1 MDTILF
7 VAVSQQ
13 MADMADKL
21 LKEMKLNIPII
32 ISSEKESQ
40 KVVNDYPDVE
50 VFISRGRTATTLQ
63 DLSGKTAAEIVCSI
77 HDILNSIQKLIEK
90 GSHKIGIIVSEA
102 LIGDIS
108 CNYSLGNIN
117 VFTKP
122 CELNEFENLIDKF
135 HKEGLDGVIC
145 SAKAV
150 KYAEQYGIKTEL
162 INTAASSLKI
172 AINQAIK
179 IVAAQKNQRLLEEK
193 KIERM
198 QLYSKELYSAI
209 ETAVAATQELFSSS
223 QELANKSKETSLITR
238 NVFEEVKNTTE
249 ILEIIKR
256 VAKQT
261 NLLGLNAAIEANRAG
276 EYGRGFSVVAK
287 EIRKL
292 ADESNISSK
301 NIGETLEKLC
311 TSVEN
316 VLNNVEE
323 STIIA
328 ENQSK
333 ANEDI
338 AKIIDSLREL
348 AKDMVDMENKIN

>member
-1 MDTILF
+1 MDNILF
-7 VAVSQQ
+7 VAVSEQ
-13 MADMADKL
+13 MADVANKL
-21 LKEMKLNIPII
+21 LKEMKLNIPVT

-40 KVVNDYPDVE
+40 KIINDYSEVE

-63 DLSGKTAAEIVCSI
+63 DLSGKTVVEIVCSI
-77 HDILNSIQKLIEK
+77 HDILNSVQKLIEK
-90 GSHKIGIIVSEA
+90 GAHKIAIMVSEA

-108 CNYSLGNIN
+108 CSYNLVDVSVI
-117 VFTKP
+117 TKP
-122 CELNEFENLIDKF
+122 CEVSEFQKF
-135 HKEGLDGVIC
+135 ISEFKIQGVEGVIC
-145 SAKAV
+145 SAQAV

-179 IVAAQKNQRLLEEK
+179 IVAAQENYRLLEQK

-198 QLYSKELYSAI
+198 QLYSKELHSAI
-209 ETAVAATQELFSSS
+209 ETAVVATEELFSSS
-223 QELANKSKETSLITR
+223 QELSTKSRETSIIT
-238 NVFEEVKNTTE
+238 NKAFQEVKNTAE

-261 NLLGLNAAIEANRAG
+261 NLLGLNAAIEASRAG

-292 ADESNISSK
+292 ADESNLSAK
-301 NIGETLEKLC
+301 NIGETLNKLC
-311 TSVEN
+311 AAVEN

-323 STIIA
+323 STIIT
-328 ENQSK
+328 EKQSE

-338 AKIIDSLREL
+338 TKMIDSLRQIS
-348 AKDMVDMENKIN
+348 KDMLDMKI